1 MTRGKSFD
9 RVLIGK
15 GFGVSGLK
23 ESTTLSKY
31 WTRGAAFF
39 GLDPVLIGGHV
50 AVAYRGDDV

>member
-1 MTRGKSFD
+1 M
-9 RVLIGK
+9 
-15 GFGVSGLK
+15 SGLK